1 MTRSAFGG
9 VVLLL
14 MAAAVAAVFF
24 TRCEGTP
31 PVVGVAGPIA
41 LGAAARDVAVEI
53 TDAGAGVRSFEAAV
67 VHAGGEIPLAG
78 RDFGGSVI
86 PFLGASAKQ
95 QSAPLSID
103 AKALGLAQGEAKLR
117 VSARDLSW
125 RDWTRG
131 NQTVVE
137 VPLSIDFRPPMLSL
151 APGIK
156 YAKRAGSV
164 LFVYDVSDD
173 TEVHGVEVG
182 DRFYPG
188 LPVAGEGVPAS
199 RRFVLFPLSQEL
211 PADVK
216 IRIVAIDGAGNRA
229 ERTPQINIKDRAYPE
244 EKIVLPERFL
254 SEKVPDLAGAT
265 GVAFSGDPVATFQ
278 EINTRIRQEN
288 EAKIRE
294 VTAESAN
301 EPYFSGAFQQMKDSQ
316 VRSSFAERRSYFVA
330 DAKVSESIHYGYDLA
345 SLAGAPI
352 QASNRG
358 KVVFAEELGIYGGCV
373 IIDHGLGLHTLYGHL
388 SSISAQVG
396 DVVEQ
401 GQEIG
406 RSGQTGLAG
415 GDHLHFAILL
425 RGVYVDP
432 VEWWDA
438 KWVREHV
445 ESLLA
450 AAKQ

>member
-1 MTRSAFGG
+1 MRSAFGG
-9 VVLLL
+9 VALLL
-14 MAAAVAAVFF
+14 IAGALAAVLF

-31 PVVGVAGPIA
+31 PVIGVAGPIA
-41 LGAAARDVAVEI
+41 LGAAPRDVTIEI
-53 TDAGAGVRSFEAAV
+53 SDAGAGVRGFEATV
-67 VHAGGEIPLAG
+67 VHAGGEIPLAA
-78 RDFGGSVI
+78 RDFGGSAI
-86 PFLGASAKQ
+86 PFLGAASKQ

-103 AKALGLAQGEAKLR
+103 AKALGLAQGDAKLR
-117 VSARDLSW
+117 VTARDLSW
-125 RDWTRG
+125 REWTRG

-151 APGIK
+151 APGIT

-164 LFVYDVSDD
+164 LLVYDVSDD
-173 TEVHGVEVG
+173 TERDGVEIA

-188 LPVAGEGVPAS
+188 VRPPGEGIPPS
-199 RRFVLFPLSQEL
+199 RRFVLFPLAQEL
-211 PADVK
+211 EADVK
-216 IRIVAIDGAGNRA
+216 IRVVAIDHAGNRA
-229 ERTPQINIKDRAYPE
+229 ERTPQINIKDRVYPE
-244 EKIVLPERFL
+244 EKIVLSERFL

-265 GVAFSGDPVATFQ
+265 GVAYSGDGIATFQ
-278 EINTRIRQEN
+278 EINTRIRQQN

-294 VTAESAN
+294 VTADSAA
-301 EPYFSGAFQQMKDSQ
+301 EPYFTGAFQQMKDSQ
-316 VRSSFAERRSYFVA
+316 VRSSFAERRSYFA
-330 DAKVSESIHYGYDLA
+330 NDAKVSESIHYGYDLA

-373 IIDHGLGLHTLYGHL
+373 IIDHGMGLHTLYGHL

-425 RGVYVDP
+425 RGIYVDP
-432 VEWWDA
+432 VEWWDG

-445 ESLLA
+445 EDLLA
-450 AAKQ
+450 AARK